1 MSPRVADAKATRRA
15 EQATDPRP
23 KLARLSEKI
32 LNREVGEYTRL
43 FDDAVTALREPRE
56 GSLWALDR
64 QAAGENQ
71 AAIDALGD
79 GAMQAQRLAIS
90 AAGHAEVLRML
101 MRHDRLLLVPAWTNS
116 RAVLEPILMT
126 CWLTD
131 PDVTPQMRIA
141 RAASLTPGILEGS
154 IAQLAKFGDQ
164 RDELQQKR
172 QTRTDLIAYY
182 EHNGFTIKLARD
194 KKVEGKFRDEIG
206 SVVFEGQLASTNHNI
221 TEMAKQFVPDTPFLY
236 GLLSGAT
243 HSKLW
248 LLNGLG
254 ADADEAILAIMN
266 LLLPISH
273 AYTQALCT
281 YLGLDPTPYL
291 TRRTRRH
298 IALSDNSPRRQAT
311 PS

>member
-1 MSPRVADAKATRRA
+1 MSPRAADAKATRRA
-15 EQATDPRP
+15 EQVTDPRP

-43 FDDAVTALREPRE
+43 FDDAVAALREPRE

-131 PDVTPQMRIA
+131 P
-141 RAASLTPGILEGS
+141 
-154 IAQLAKFGDQ
+154 
-164 RDELQQKR
+164 
-172 QTRTDLIAYY
+172 

-206 SVVFEGQLASTNHNI
+206 SVAFEGQLASTNHNI

-281 YLGLDPTPYL
+281 YLGIDPTPYL